1 MLVLVNIALHP
12 SDDKFMTV
20 KLENVKI
27 KAMLLTF
34 PEAGQ
39 VLRAAGQV
47 AFWIHSAWSK
57 QMTQF

>member
-12 SDDKFMTV
+12 SDNKFRTV
-20 KLENVKI
+20 KVENVKI

-39 VLRAAGQV
+39 VLTAAGQV
-47 AFWIHSAWSK
+47 ACWIHKA
-57 QMTQF
+57 